1 MFIALTTYT
10 SPLPPEDPELP
21 AHWEHVEECYRQQML
36 VASGP
41 QEPRTGGLMVIRGT
55 DRAAAQ
61 ALMDR
66 DPLVSSGRVTYRLIA
81 FTVSRA
87 MDPALVDTPPQ

>member
-1 MFIALTTYT
+1 MFVALTTYT
-10 SPLPPEDPELP
+10 RPLPPDDPELP
-21 AHWEHVEECYRQQML
+21 AHWAHVQSCYQQQLL

-66 DPLVSSGRVTYRLIA
+66 DPLVVSGRVTYRLIP
-81 FTVSRA
+81 FTATRA
-87 MDPALVDTPPQ
+87 VDPALVDTPPQ